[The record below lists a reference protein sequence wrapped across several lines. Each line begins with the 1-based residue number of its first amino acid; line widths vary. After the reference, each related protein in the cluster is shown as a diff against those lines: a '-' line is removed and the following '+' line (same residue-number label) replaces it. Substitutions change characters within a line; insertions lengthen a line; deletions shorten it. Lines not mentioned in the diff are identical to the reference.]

1 MSVELPTSRIG
12 EVVSAVPSLP
22 VELFV
27 EPPPEE
33 VPLAPPLP
41 VPVELSP
48 LEDAAVVVPLRVEL
62 KPELP
67 AGAAWQAVTSKKG
80 SREREPIQGR
90 VARIRSEVHMPRL

>member
-1 MSVELPTSRIG
+1 
-12 EVVSAVPSLP
+12 
-22 VELFV
+22 
-27 EPPPEE
+27 
-33 VPLAPPLP
+33 
-41 VPVELSP
+41 
-48 LEDAAVVVPLRVEL
+48 VEL